1 MASSDHSTPGA
12 QPVDS
17 SRRTLLKAAGALAVG
32 TGAVMAGGAGALL
45 SSSSALA
52 QGNAKTLRI
61 GFQKYGNFVVLKA
74 RGSLEKRLAQ
84 QGVGVQWLEFPAG
97 PQLLEGLN
105 AGAVDVGT
113 VGETPPIFA
122 QAGGVD
128 FVYIANE
135 PPAPK
140 GEALVV
146 QQDSPIRTVADLRG
160 KKVALNRGSN
170 VHYLL
175 VKALQRAG
183 LAYTDIQPIYLTPA
197 DARAAFV
204 QRSVDAWVIW
214 DPYLAAIQRQA
225 NARVL
230 TNAEGI
236 VRNTQY
242 YVSSRKF
249 ADAQPQV
256 LHTLLD
262 ELNQVDQ
269 WGRNNI
275 SAVAAQLSPL
285 VGLDT
290 ATLELALGRAGYGVQ
305 PITDA
310 TLAYQQEIADTFTEL
325 KLIPK
330 KLTVAD
336 ARWNTVG

>member
-1 MASSDHSTPGA
+1 MASKGPPQRGP
-12 QPVDS
+12 QKP
-17 SRRTLLKAAGALAVG
+17 RRTLLKAAAAVALGSGAALAG
-32 TGAVMAGGAGALL
+32 SAGALL
-45 SSSSALA
+45 SSAPAFAEGST
-52 QGNAKTLRI
+52 KTLRI

-74 RGSLEKRLAQ
+74 RGTLEKRLAS
-84 QGVGVQWLEFPAG
+84 QGVTVQWLEFPAG

-122 QAGGVD
+122 QAAGVD

-146 QQDSPIRTVADLRG
+146 PHDSPIRTVADLRG

-170 VHYLL
+170 VHFLL
-175 VKALQRAG
+175 VKALQHAG
-183 LAYTDIQPIYLTPA
+183 LSYTDIQPIYLTPA

-204 QRSVDAWVIW
+204 QRSIDAWVIW
-214 DPYLAAIQRQA
+214 DPYLAAIERQA

-230 TNAEGI
+230 TNGEGI
-236 VRNTQY
+236 VHNTQY
-242 YVSSRKF
+242 YVATRKF
-249 ADAQPQV
+249 ATEQAQV
-256 LHTLLD
+256 LHVLLD
-262 ELNQVDQ
+262 ELNQVDTFS
-269 WGRNNI
+269 RDNI
-275 SAVAAQLSPL
+275 PAVAAQLSPL
-285 VGLDT
+285 VGLDA
-290 ATLELALGRAGYGVQ
+290 ATLGVALGRAGYGVQ
-305 PITDA
+305 PITDT
-310 TLAYQQEIADTFTEL
+310 TLAYQQQIADTFADL

-336 ARWNTVG
+336 ARWNTA

>member
-1 MASSDHSTPGA
+1 MASQEHPVRHA
-12 QPVDS
+12 QLADA
-17 SRRTLLKAAGALAVG
+17 SRRTLLKAAGALALG
-32 TGAVMAGGAGALL
+32 TGAALSGGALL
-45 SSSSALA
+45 ASRPA
-52 QGNAKTLRI
+52 QAQDNARTLRI

-74 RGSLEKRLAQ
+74 RGTLEKELAAH
-84 QGVGVQWLEFPAG
+84 GFGVQWLEFPAG

-122 QAGGVD
+122 QAAGVD

-146 QQDSPIRTVADLRG
+146 PHDSPIRSVADLRG

-170 VHYLL
+170 VHFLL

-183 LAYTDIQPIYLTPA
+183 LAYTDIQPVFLTPA

-214 DPYLAAIQRQA
+214 DPYLAAIERQA

-230 TNAEGI
+230 TNGEGL

-242 YVSSRKF
+242 YVATRKF
-249 ADAQPQV
+249 AEAQPQA
-256 LHTLLD
+256 LHVLLD
-262 ELNQVDQ
+262 ELNQVDE
-269 WGRNNI
+269 WGRNHI
-275 SAVAAQLSPL
+275 PAVSAQLSPL
-285 VGLDT
+285 VGLDA
-290 ATLELALGRAGYGVQ
+290 ATIELALARAGYGVQ

-310 TLAYQQEIADTFTEL
+310 TLAYQQQIADTFTDL

-336 ARWNTVG
+336 ARWNTA

>member
-1 MASSDHSTPGA
+1 MAAKIRPARDP
-12 QPVDS
+12 
-17 SRRTLLKAAGALAVG
+17 RRRILLRAAGALALS
-32 TGAVMAGGAGALL
+32 TGATIAAGAAALL
-45 SSSSALA
+45 STQTARA
-52 QGNAKTLRI
+52 EANGKTLRI

-74 RGSLEKRLAQ
+74 RGTLEKRLAA
-84 QGVGVQWLEFPAG
+84 QGVAVQWLEFPAG

-122 QAGGVD
+122 QAAGVD

-135 PPAPK
+135 PPAPR

-146 QQDSPIRTVADLRG
+146 PHDSPIHTVADLRG

-175 VKALQRAG
+175 VKALQRTG

-197 DARAAFV
+197 DARAAFI

-214 DPYLAAIQRQA
+214 DPYLAAVERQA

-236 VRNTQY
+236 VSNIQY
-242 YVSSRKF
+242 YVAARKY
-249 ADAQPQV
+249 AAAQPQV
-256 LHTLLD
+256 LHALLD

-269 WGRNNI
+269 WGRGNI
-275 SAVAAQLSPL
+275 PAVAAELSPL
-285 VGLDT
+285 VGLDSG
-290 ATLELALGRAGYGVQ
+290 TLELALGRTGYGVQ
-305 PITDA
+305 PVSEA
-310 TLAYQQEIADTFTEL
+310 TLAYQQQIADTFTDL

-330 KLTVAD
+330 KLTVAE
-336 ARWNTVG
+336 ARWNTA

>member
-1 MASSDHSTPGA
+1 MRREKGRRPL
-12 QPVDS
+12 
-17 SRRTLLKAAGALAVG
+17 SREGREGWGEGLGAL
-32 TGAVMAGGAGALL
+32 
-45 SSSSALA
+45 
-52 QGNAKTLRI
+52 KDP
-61 GFQKYGNFVVLKA
+61 
-74 RGSLEKRLAQ
+74 GS
-84 QGVGVQWLEFPAG
+84 FS
-97 PQLLEGLN
+97 
-105 AGAVDVGT
+105 
-113 VGETPPIFA
+113 
-122 QAGGVD
+122 
-128 FVYIANE
+128 
-135 PPAPK
+135 PAPF
-140 GEALVV
+140 AF
-146 QQDSPIRTVADLRG
+146 PVASAR
-160 KKVALNRGSN
+160 RRSS
-170 VHYLL
+170 
-175 VKALQRAG
+175 
-183 LAYTDIQPIYLTPA
+183 
-197 DARAAFV
+197 ARAAFV
-204 QRSVDAWVIW
+204 QRSIDAWVIW

-230 TNAEGI
+230 TDGEGI

-285 VGLDT
+285 VGLDA
-290 ATLELALGRAGYGVQ
+290 ATLELALGRAAYGVQ

-310 TLAYQQEIADTFTEL
+310 TLAYQQQIADTFTDL

-336 ARWNTVG
+336 ARWNSVG

>member
-1 MASSDHSTPGA
+1 MVSSEHSTPDA

-17 SRRTLLKAAGALAVG
+17 SRRSFLKAAAALAVG
-32 TGAVMAGGAGALL
+32 TGAAMAGGAGALL
-45 SSSSALA
+45 SSQPAFA
-52 QGNAKTLRI
+52 QGNAKALRI

-74 RGSLEKRLAQ
+74 RGTLEKRLAQ
-84 QGVGVQWLEFPAG
+84 QGVAVQWLEFPAG

-146 QQDSPIRTVADLRG
+146 HQDSPIRTVANLRG

-183 LAYTDIQPIYLTPA
+183 LTYTDIQPIYLTPA

-204 QRSVDAWVIW
+204 QRSVDVWVIW

-230 TNAEGI
+230 SDGESL

-242 YVSSRKF
+242 YVSSHKF

-256 LHTLLD
+256 LRTLLD

-285 VGLDT
+285 VGLDA
-290 ATLELALGRAGYGVQ
+290 ATLELALGRAAYGVQ

-310 TLAYQQEIADTFTEL
+310 TLAYQQQIADTFTDL

>member
-1 MASSDHSTPGA
+1 MASSDDSTPGA

-17 SRRTLLKAAGALAVG
+17 SRRTLLKAAGVLAVG

-214 DPYLAAIQRQA
+214 DPYLAAIERQA

-269 WGRNNI
+269 WGRNNV